1 MTGDAFKINHSL
13 NCDDKCLMYLLTANS
28 VTSNTRVKLQTSF
41 VIDGTTIKIMLER
54 LTGKSLVCRNSWH
67 KSVLNEASVT
77 FIDKTDGRDPKKEK
91 DIACKH

>member
-1 MTGDAFKINHSL
+1 
-13 NCDDKCLMYLLTANS
+13 MYLLTANS

-67 KSVLNEASVT
+67 KSVVNEASVT
-77 FIDKTDGRDPKKEK
+77 FIDKTDGRKRYCMQTLKTMEPYGFN
-91 DIACKH
+91 IADSK